1 MAEVINLRAARK
13 RAKRLE
19 DSQHAAQNRAASGR
33 SKRER
38 ELDQARQEKARREL
52 ESHRIERED
61 GA

>member
-1 MAEVINLRAARK
+1 VADVINLRAARK
-13 RAKRLE
+13 HAKRAE
-19 DSQHAAQNRAASGR
+19 DSQRAAQNRAVSGR

-38 ELDQARQEKARREL
+38 ELDQARREKSQRDL